1 MSDIL
6 YCSNCGAAL
15 AAGALYCSRC
25 GTSVAA
31 APAAPPRATIAS
43 VDAPRARRPW
53 WILGLPIAVVAIGLA
68 VWALLAGLPNR
79 DRQSLPRVAAPAP
92 DTIAEGE
99 ARQTATVARIGE
111 PAASLPSIPTNT
123 IAPPPAT
130 ATVNVPMASAAV
142 EERKLGEEEA
152 VSKLRAFVASYEK
165 IAVECVSIRS
175 NGLRNAGYTM
185 DATNQCAATPYPV
198 GRWRVDALNGDVFRQ
213 SADGRFLRP

>member
-1 MSDIL
+1 VNDTL
-6 YCSNCGAAL
+6 YCSGCGAAL

-25 GTSVAA
+25 GTSVS
-31 APAAPPRATIAS
+31 APAAPARAAIVS

-53 WILGLPIAVVAIGLA
+53 WILGLPIAVVAVGLA
-68 VWALLAGLPNR
+68 VWALLAGMPAR
-79 DRQSLPRVAAPAP
+79 DRQSLPRVAAAAP

-99 ARQTATVARIGE
+99 AKQTATVARIGE
-111 PAASLPSIPTNT
+111 PAV
-123 IAPPPAT
+123 PPPAPKPIVN
-130 ATVNVPMASAAV
+130 VNVPMASASD
-142 EERKLGEEEA
+142 ELQIGEEEA
-152 VSKLRAFVASYEK
+152 VSKLRAFVASHEN